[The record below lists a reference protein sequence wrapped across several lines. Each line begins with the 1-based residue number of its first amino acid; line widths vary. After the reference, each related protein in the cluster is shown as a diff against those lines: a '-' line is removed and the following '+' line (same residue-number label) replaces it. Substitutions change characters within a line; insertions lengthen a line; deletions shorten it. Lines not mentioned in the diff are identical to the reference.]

1 VIDSEPIG
9 ILKLSL
15 ETGIPDHLVRYSLR
29 VLEQQGLIAPSTQG
43 AVATKSAKEAYS
55 EFRTEL
61 EKIMEMTEDI
71 KRLGFGD
78 DGNEKSDL
86 KYEYLYHIAD
96 AKFRAFGHTMEEV
109 FENAA
114 LAMFIL

>member
-1 VIDSEPIG
+1 MLTRRVQHELELLKRHIIILKKVIDSGPIG

-55 EFRTEL
+55 EFKTEL
-61 EKIMEMTEDI
+61 ERIAEMTEDI
-71 KRLGFGD
+71 KRIGFGD
-78 DGNEKSDL
+78 
-86 KYEYLYHIAD
+86 
-96 AKFRAFGHTMEEV
+96 
-109 FENAA
+109 
-114 LAMFIL
+114 